1 MAALSSQAKEAVE
14 RLSALPEEEI
24 KGAVDEVRTANPS
37 LFPADDGKRTII
49 WMTLLIGLF
58 VLGITAVI
66 GTVYLAM
73 ADKDSA
79 AVIALGTAVVGGVI
93 GLFSK
98 SPVS

>member
-1 MAALSSQAKEAVE
+1 MATLSNEAKEAVQK
-14 RLSALPEEEI
+14 LSALPSEEI
-24 KGAVDEVRTANPS
+24 KGAVDEVKTANPS
-37 LFPADDGKRTII
+37 LFPVDDGKRTII

-66 GTVYLAM
+66 GTVYLAV
-73 ADKDSA
+73 AGKDFA